1 MAKTIRGR
9 PKARRIFKA
18 EPRSF
23 FGHTTDQD
31 VAAAKRKSRK
41 KVRLN
46 ETARNSMYAIEQKRK
61 DETAASLRA
70 SRQIALESARRK
82 EAASLL
88 PPPASRTTRKSKR
101 LSPNNDIDAALAEEE
116 RKAEEK
122 AVRDAQRKGRL
133 AETKRVFMETQ
144 KAKKAASLEKKRL
157 GKERVA
163 TRKAKEEHLRLEKK
177 YDLNHLSAGP
187 IEKEHYEELIAKGV
201 PEEEAKKQAKFYA
214 NFQADPRQRKLRDPA
229 TKWGD
234 FALNETPPKEKKKLI
249 AKADA
254 TPSIMVSPRRSYAK
268 AIAYKPPR
276 VDYKKLVVL
285 GLPTETGQGLLDL
298 REIKRKVYSAL
309 TGKHIFE
316 TKPDPVVIGVGKRG
330 KYSELRQGLFRVGP
344 SRADSPNK
352 VYAFATFPTHD
363 QARQVIEA
371 HRVKPITYKGTPLDI
386 RPSRREDEAEIV
398 MIAE

>member
-1 MAKTIRGR
+1 
-9 PKARRIFKA
+9 
-18 EPRSF
+18 
-23 FGHTTDQD
+23 
-31 VAAAKRKSRK
+31 
-41 KVRLN
+41 
-46 ETARNSMYAIEQKRK
+46 MYAIEQKRK
-61 DETAASLRA
+61 DEAAASLRA

-88 PPPASRTTRKSKR
+88 PPPASRTTRKFKK
-101 LSPNNDIDAALAEEE
+101 LSPNNDIEAALAEEE

-122 AVRDAQRKGRL
+122 AVRDAQRKERL

-144 KAKKAASLEKKRL
+144 KAKKAASLERKRI
-157 GKERVA
+157 GKERAA
-163 TRKAKEEHLRLEKK
+163 TRKVKEEQKKEQLRLEKK
-177 YDLNHLSAGP
+177 YKLDHLSAEP
-187 IEKEHYEELIAKGV
+187 IEKEYYEELIAKGV

-214 NFQADPRQRKLRDPA
+214 DFQVNARQRKLRDPA

-285 GLPTETGQGLLDL
+285 GLPTETGRGLLDL
-298 REIKRKVYSAL
+298 REIKRKMYSAL

-316 TKPDPVVIGVGKRG
+316 TKPDPVIIGVGKRG
-330 KYSELRQGLFRVGP
+330 NYSELRQGLFRVGP

-371 HRVKPITYKGTPLDI
+371 HRIKPITYKGTPLDI

>member
-1 MAKTIRGR
+1 VC
-9 PKARRIFKA
+9 
-18 EPRSF
+18 SS
-23 FGHTTDQD
+23 D
-31 VAAAKRKSRK
+31 
-41 KVRLN
+41 L
-46 ETARNSMYAIEQKRK
+46 
-61 DETAASLRA
+61 
-70 SRQIALESARRK
+70 
-82 EAASLL
+82 
-88 PPPASRTTRKSKR
+88 
-101 LSPNNDIDAALAEEE
+101 EEE

-122 AVRDAQRKGRL
+122 AIRNAYLKEKRE
-133 AETKRVFMETQ
+133 ETKRVFMETQ

-177 YDLNHLSAGP
+177 YELNHLSAGP
-187 IEKEHYEELIAKGV
+187 IEKERYEELIAKGV

-214 NFQADPRQRKLRDPA
+214 DFQADPRQRKLRDPA

-234 FALNETPPKEKKKLI
+234 FALNATPPKKEKKPVVKEDI
-249 AKADA
+249 
-254 TPSIMVSPRRSYAK
+254 PSIMVSPRKSYAK

-276 VDYKKLVVL
+276 QDYKKLVVL
-285 GLPTETGQGLLDL
+285 GLPTETGRGLLDL

-316 TKPDPVVIGVGKRG
+316 TKPDPVIIGIGKRG
-330 KYSELRQGLFRVGP
+330 NYSELRQGLFRIGP

-352 VYAFATFPTHD
+352 VYAFATFPTHE

-371 HRVKPITYKGTPLDI
+371 HRVKPITYKGTPLDV

>member
-18 EPRSF
+18 EPRSY
-23 FGHTTDQD
+23 FGPTADQE

-61 DETAASLRA
+61 DEAAASLRA

-88 PPPASRTTRKSKR
+88 PPPASRTTRKVKK
-101 LSPNNDIDAALAEEE
+101 LSPNNDIEAALAEE
-116 RKAEEK
+116 KLKMEEK
-122 AVRDAQRKGRL
+122 AVRNVQRKERL

-229 TKWGD
+229 TKWGN
-234 FALNETPPKEKKKLI
+234 FMMNETPPKEEKKPVIK
-249 AKADA
+249 DA
-254 TPSIMVSPRRSYAK
+254 IPSIMVSPRKSYAK

-276 VDYKKLVVL
+276 QDYKKLVVL

-316 TKPDPVVIGVGKRG
+316 TKPDPVIIGVGKRG

-371 HRVKPITYKGTPLDI
+371 HRIKPITYKGTPLDV